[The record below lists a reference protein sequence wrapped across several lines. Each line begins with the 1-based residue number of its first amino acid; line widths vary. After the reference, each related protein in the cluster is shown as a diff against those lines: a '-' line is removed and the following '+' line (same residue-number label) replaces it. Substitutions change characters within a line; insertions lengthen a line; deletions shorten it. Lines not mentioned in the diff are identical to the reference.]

1 MPMKTHLLKL
11 LLALPLFFFLA
22 QAGFNPKCD
31 IKDQSSTLKVYHIYS
46 PCSPFRPQKPVS
58 WGESVLQMFAKDQA
72 RLQYLSSLVGAKK
85 SSEPIAW
92 GRNIIQS
99 PTYILRVNIGT
110 PAQTMLM
117 ALDTSNDAAWVP
129 CSGCIGC
136 SSTVFDSAKSTTF
149 KPLGCQ
155 TAECKQVPNP
165 TCGGST
171 CTFNLTY
178 GGSTIAANLSQDNIT
193 LATDPIPNFTL
204 GCIQAATG
212 TSVPPQGLLGLSR
225 GPLSL
230 LSQTQNLY
238 KSIFSYCLPSFK
250 SLNFSGSLRLGPV
263 GQPIRIK
270 YTPLLKNPRRPS
282 LYYVNMVG
290 IRVARKVLDIPASV
304 FAFNPTTGAG
314 TIIDSGTVYT
324 RLVQPA
330 YIAVRDEFRRRIR
343 NATVTTLGGFDTC
356 YSGPIVAPTIT
367 FMFAGDV
374 NMTLPID
381 NILLRSSAG
390 SISCL
395 AMAAAP
401 DNVNSVLNVIA
412 NMQQQ
417 NHRIV
422 YDVANSRLGI
432 ARELCS

>member
-1 MPMKTHLLKL
+1 MKTHLLKL
-11 LLALPLFFFLA
+11 VLALHLFFLLA

-31 IKDQSSTLKVYHIYS
+31 INDQSSNLKVYHIYS
-46 PCSPFRPQKPVS
+46 PCSPFRPAKPIS
-58 WGESVLQMFAKDQA
+58 WGESVLQMLAKDQA
-72 RLQYLSSLVGAKK
+72 RLQYLSSLVGGKK

-92 GRNIIQS
+92 GRNLIQS
-99 PTYILRVNIGT
+99 PTYILRVKIGT
-110 PAQTMLM
+110 PAQTFLM

-129 CSGCIGC
+129 CTGCIGC
-136 SSTVFDSAKSTTF
+136 SSTLFNSAKSTTF
-149 KPLGCQ
+149 RSLGCQ
-155 TAECKQVPNP
+155 TPQCKQVPNP
-165 TCGGST
+165 TCGGRT
-171 CTFNLTY
+171 CTFNVTY

-193 LATDPIPNFTL
+193 LATDPIPNFTF
-204 GCIQAATG
+204 GCIQKATG
-212 TSVPPQGLLGLSR
+212 TSVPPQGLLGLGR

-230 LSQTQNLY
+230 LSLTQNLY
-238 KSIFSYCLPSFK
+238 KSKFSYCLPSFK
-250 SLNFSGSLRLGPV
+250 SPNFSGSLRLGPV
-263 GQPIRIK
+263 GQPITIK
-270 YTPLLKNPRRPS
+270 YTPLLTNPRRPS

-290 IRVARKVLDIPASV
+290 IRVGRRVLNIPASA

-314 TIIDSGTVYT
+314 TIVDSGTVYT

-356 YSGPIVAPTIT
+356 YSVPIVAPTIT
-367 FMFAGDV
+367 FMFAGNV
-374 NMTLPID
+374 NMTLPVD
-381 NILLRSSAG
+381 NILLRGSQG

-401 DNVNSVLNVIA
+401 DNVNSVVNVIA
-412 NMQQQ
+412 SMQQQ